1 VENEVIKTSP
11 LSGIY
16 RNHPVN
22 IIEVSGWHIAGNFGD
37 IEREQDNLK
46 KGAVIVDWSH
56 IGKIS
61 LSQGNASAAAEKVL
75 KGSSKIEPLNS
86 MADSKIAV
94 LRLTIND
101 YLILCQPNMEKNVL
115 EKIDS
120 KVTTVTDQSG
130 SNGCLVLGGPRRD
143 EVLERS
149 TAVDLRRDRVVAGS
163 VIQSSIHTINMTLY
177 RTNNFDIIVHPR
189 NLSESLYDALID
201 VGIGVGLVPAGIET
215 IPVSFEKEK

>member
-1 VENEVIKTSP
+1 VNKISP

-16 RNHPVN
+16 RNYPVN
-22 IIEVSGWHIAGNFGD
+22 IIEVSGWQIAGNFGD
-37 IEREQDNLK
+37 AGKEQEYLK
-46 KGAVIVDWSH
+46 KGAVLVDWSH

-61 LSQGNASAAAEKVL
+61 LSRGDAAAAAEKIL
-75 KGSSKIEPLNS
+75 KGSSKIEPLS
-86 MADSKIAV
+86 SISDSKMAI
-94 LRLTIND
+94 LRLTKND
-101 YLILCQPNMEKNVL
+101 YMILCQPGMEKFLL

-120 KVTTVTDQSG
+120 RSTTVTDQSG

-149 TAVDLRRDRVVAGS
+149 TAVDLRRDRVVAGA

-189 NLSESLYDALID
+189 NLTESLYDALID
-201 VGIGVGLVPAGIET
+201 VGIGVGLVPAGVDT
-215 IPVSFEKEK
+215 IAVSFEKGQ

>member
-1 VENEVIKTSP
+1 MIKTSP

-86 MADSKIAV
+86 MADSKMAV
-94 LRLTIND
+94 LRLTKND

>member
-1 VENEVIKTSP
+1 MIKTSP

-46 KGAVIVDWSH
+46 NGAVIVDWSH

-61 LSQGNASAAAEKVL
+61 LSRGNASAASEKVL

-86 MADSKIAV
+86 MADSKMAV
-94 LRLTIND
+94 LRLTKND
-101 YLILCQPNMEKNVL
+101 YLILCQPDMEKNVL
-115 EKIDS
+115 EKIDPEL
-120 KVTTVTDQSG
+120 TTVTDQSG

-163 VIQSSIHTINMTLY
+163 VIQSSVHTINMTLY

>member
-1 VENEVIKTSP
+1 MIKTSP

-101 YLILCQPNMEKNVL
+101 YLILCQPDMEKNVL
-115 EKIDS
+115 EKIDPEL
-120 KVTTVTDQSG
+120 TTVTDQSG

>member
-1 VENEVIKTSP
+1 MIKTSP

-22 IIEVSGWHIAGNFGD
+22 IIEVSGWHVAGNFGD
-37 IEREQDNLK
+37 VEREQEYLK
-46 KGAVIVDWSH
+46 KGAVLVDWSH

-61 LSQGNASAAAEKVL
+61 LSRGNASTAAEKIL
-75 KGSSKIEPLNS
+75 KGSSKIEPLS
-86 MADSKIAV
+86 SIADLKMAA
-94 LRLTIND
+94 LRLTKND
-101 YLILCQPNMEKNVL
+101 YLILCQPGMEKNIF

-120 KVTTVTDQSG
+120 NLTTVTDQSG

-149 TAVDLRRDRVVAGS
+149 TAVDLRRDRVVSGT
-163 VIQSSIHTINMTLY
+163 VVQSSIHTINMTLY
-177 RTNNFDIIVHPR
+177 RTNNLDIIVHPR
-189 NLSESLYDALID
+189 NLSESLYDALMD
-201 VGIGVGLVPAGIET
+201 VGIGVGLVPAGVET

>member
-1 VENEVIKTSP
+1 MIKTSP

-37 IEREQDNLK
+37 TEREQDNLK
-46 KGAVIVDWSH
+46 KGAVLVDWSH

-61 LSQGNASAAAEKVL
+61 LSLGNASAASEKVL
-75 KGSSKIEPLNS
+75 KGSSKLEPLNS
-86 MADSKIAV
+86 MADSKMAV
-94 LRLTIND
+94 LRLTKND
-101 YLILCQPNMEKNVL
+101 YLILCQPDMEKNVL
-115 EKIDS
+115 EKIDPEL
-120 KVTTVTDQSG
+120 TTVTDQSG

>member
-1 VENEVIKTSP
+1 MIKTSP

-37 IEREQDNLK
+37 TEREQDNLK
-46 KGAVIVDWSH
+46 KGAVLVDWSH

-61 LSQGNASAAAEKVL
+61 LSLGNASAASEKVL

-86 MADSKIAV
+86 MADSKMAV

-101 YLILCQPNMEKNVL
+101 YLILCQPGMEKNVL
-115 EKIDS
+115 EKIDPGL
-120 KVTTVTDQSG
+120 TTVTDQSG

>member
-1 VENEVIKTSP
+1 MIKTSP

-16 RNHPVN
+16 RNYPVN

-37 IEREQDNLK
+37 TEREQDNLK
-46 KGAVIVDWSH
+46 KGAVLVDWSH

-61 LSQGNASAAAEKVL
+61 LSLGNASAASEKVL
-75 KGSSKIEPLNS
+75 KGSSKLEPLNS
-86 MADSKIAV
+86 MSDSKMAV
-94 LRLTIND
+94 LRLTKND
-101 YLILCQPNMEKNVL
+101 YLILCQPDMEKNVL
-115 EKIDS
+115 EKIDPEL
-120 KVTTVTDQSG
+120 TTVTDQSG

-215 IPVSFEKEK
+215 ITVSFEKEK

>member
-1 VENEVIKTSP
+1 MIKTSP

-37 IEREQDNLK
+37 TEREQDNLK
-46 KGAVIVDWSH
+46 KGAVLVDWSH

-61 LSQGNASAAAEKVL
+61 LSLGNASAAAEKVL

-86 MADSKIAV
+86 MADSKMAV

-101 YLILCQPNMEKNVL
+101 YLILCQPGMEKNVL
-115 EKIDS
+115 EKIDPRL
-120 KVTTVTDQSG
+120 TTVTDQSG

-215 IPVSFEKEK
+215 IPVSFEKDK

>member
-1 VENEVIKTSP
+1 VIKTSP

-37 IEREQDNLK
+37 TEREQDNLK
-46 KGAVIVDWSH
+46 KGAVLVDWSH

-61 LSQGNASAAAEKVL
+61 LSLGNASAASEKVL

-86 MADSKIAV
+86 MADSKMAV
-94 LRLTIND
+94 LRLTKND
-101 YLILCQPNMEKNVL
+101 YLILCQPDMEKNVL
-115 EKIDS
+115 EKIDPEL
-120 KVTTVTDQSG
+120 TTVTNQSG